1 MGGSFA
7 VFLPPN
13 HRKVENL
20 VGWMEDELYLCTQH
34 DDAHGQIITG
44 CRLYFHGGN
53 VETYGTAESPAI
65 GSQTWGLTD
74 HPISTM
80 VKKVVVK

>member
-1 MGGSFA
+1 M
-7 VFLPPN
+7 
-13 HRKVENL
+13 KI
-20 VGWMEDELYLCTQH
+20 T
-34 DDAHGQIITG
+34 TG

-80 VKKVVVK
+80 VKKLWKKCCTFAADNGRTME

>member
-1 MGGSFA
+1 M
-7 VFLPPN
+7 
-13 HRKVENL
+13 KI
-20 VGWMEDELYLCTQH
+20 T
-34 DDAHGQIITG
+34 TG

-65 GSQTWGLTD
+65 GSQTWGVTD

-80 VKKVVVK
+80 VKKLW